1 MSVVRCFEAVVPD
14 LRLRLCGMQL
24 VLQATIGD
32 CLSFGPFAFEEDGLS
47 PSEVDIGRREIVSY
61 HFLQRLRLGGDP
73 SHLVSVERSRRAPCR
88 RQAAFCRPKG
98 TLSPPIVHRGGDALR
113 GDRVRPLRGF
123 SGQPHGP
130 QARQ

>member
-1 MSVVRCFEAVVPD
+1 MK
-14 LRLRLCGMQL
+14 L

-73 SHLVSVERSRRAPCR
+73 TPRQRSRRAPCR
-88 RQAAFCRPKG
+88 RQAAFCGPKG
-98 TLSPPIVHRGGDALR
+98 TLSTTHSTSRRRCPR
-113 GDRVRPLRGF
+113 GDRVRPLRG
-123 SGQPHGP
+123 
-130 QARQ
+130 